1 MRCLEC
7 IRVQASLV
15 MNLREEPRMILK
27 FVPEIMP
34 AKKGTQ
40 EWISEKD
47 GV

>member
-1 MRCLEC
+1 MDLGEGRC
-7 IRVQASLV
+7 V

-47 GV
+47 GVVEG